1 MEKYEETLVSVITY
15 GGADIPTTTNPTTI
29 TGSPPESTTA
39 SGEKVGFS
47 IILGCTVI
55 LLANVI

>member
-1 MEKYEETLVSVITY
+1 MEKYEETLISVITY
-15 GGADIPTTTNPTTI
+15 GGADIPTTTNPTTE
-29 TGSPPESTTA
+29 SPPESTTA